1 MKTAIEKPG
10 LVMGVISVFTFW
22 LPPIGLFLGIAGLI
36 VSLIRR
42 KNQLRFGKLAVVASA
57 LGILLYV
64 AFWGSILIAS
74 Q

>member
-1 MKTAIEKPG
+1 LKTAIEKPG